1 MNKKANEQY
10 KSNERVIL
18 DVFTRLLEEK
28 DLQKITIKE
37 ICEEAH
43 INRSTFYNHFEDVYG
58 VLEKMWEFHR
68 MNMGYLFRNSHSKS
82 RRKNLKQI
90 LEYIKDNELFYRVSF
105 HSPIFSEISS
115 GFEIVFMS
123 HEISGTC
130 LKEKYEME
138 LMKQGFLMTISYWLD
153 MDCNLSIDDLLDVID
168 TFYSAI

>member
-10 KSNERVIL
+10 KSNERIIL

-28 DLQKITIKE
+28 NIEKITVKE

-138 LMKQGFLMTISYWLD
+138 FMKQGFLMTISYWLD

>member
-28 DLQKITIKE
+28 NLQKITIKE

-138 LMKQGFLMTISYWLD
+138 FMKQGFLMTISYWLD

>member
-130 LKEKYEME
+130 LKEKG
-138 LMKQGFLMTISYWLD
+138 LTDTL
-153 MDCNLSIDDLLDVID
+153 VIC
-168 TFYSAI
+168 

>member
-68 MNMGYLFRNSHSKS
+68 MNTGYLFRNSHSKS

-138 LMKQGFLMTISYWLD
+138 FMKQGFLMTISYWLD

>member
-10 KSNERVIL
+10 KNNEKTIL

-138 LMKQGFLMTISYWLD
+138 FMKQGFLMTISYWLD

>member
-43 INRSTFYNHFEDVYG
+43 INCSTFYNHFEDVYG

-138 LMKQGFLMTISYWLD
+138 FMKQGFLMTISYWLD

>member
-10 KSNERVIL
+10 KNNEKTIL

-28 DLQKITIKE
+28 DLQKITVKE
-37 ICEEAH
+37 ICEDAH

-58 VLEKMWEFHR
+58 VLEKMWELHR

-138 LMKQGFLMTISYWLD
+138 FMKQGFLMTISYWLD